1 MVQNKKTGEGGN
13 YSIHWG
19 KGVEYF
25 GYIYV
30 MGNCDFYVIKKK
42 HFRCSGMHFYSMF
55 FPRFLKQLRGS

>member
-1 MVQNKKTGEGGN
+1 MKYVIYGWCKIRKQGGGGN

-30 MGNCDFYVIKKK
+30 MGNYEFYVIKKK
-42 HFRCSGMHFYSMF
+42 I
-55 FPRFLKQLRGS
+55 